1 MTGWRAKR
9 YSRFYSIVDEVVN
22 ELQNHIWISEGR
34 AKRRLSGND
43 LNAIRYSVEALIR
56 DSISVVYQRRRY
68 GPASIHK
75 NKTAYTEEGRDP
87 LIRYRIHIERAYL
100 GLIELGYLIETDKGF
115 HDRKG
120 RKDGKLLSRL
130 TRYQATDKLI
140 QLFTAEEQCVLPAII
155 PPARDS
161 NPIRVRVR
169 DKETNRR
176 QTLPTPDTANVRR
189 MQSNLDRI
197 NDVLNRYWI
206 DLEVADDVLN
216 EEFHMLGSQEG
227 RDVQIR
233 MNQRSL
239 YRVFNDPELKTGGR
253 FYGGW
258 WQNIPRGL
266 RQHLLIDGK
275 RTIELDYSNQHPT
288 ILYLKEGLAPL
299 PDSYSG
305 ILGELEGHSKAAVRS
320 MVKAAFNAMLNA
332 GHRLRQAPEGIE
344 PAKYGLKWRH
354 ISEAIEAFHQ
364 PIAKHFYTGIGL
376 RLQRMD
382 SDIAERVML
391 TFARHEDRIPILPL
405 HDSFILHHGYEDML
419 RQAMENAFE
428 ELLGFKPKTALTKRH
443 SVAQPDWLNMDMDA
457 IIAANSNGHDQRL
470 AGFRSLAG

>member
-9 YSRFYSIVDEVVN
+9 YSRFYTIVDEVVN

-43 LNAIRYSVEALIR
+43 LNALRYSVEALIR

-68 GPASIHK
+68 GSASIHK

-130 TRYQATDKLI
+130 TRYKATDKLI
-140 QLFTAEEQCVLPAII
+140 QLFTAEEQCILPAII
-155 PPARDS
+155 PPTSDP

-169 DKETNRR
+169 NKETNRR

-189 MQSNLDRI
+189 MLSNLDRI

-206 DLEVADDVLN
+206 DLEVADDLLN

-233 MNQRSL
+233 MNHRSL

-266 RQHLLIDGK
+266 RQHLVIDGK

-354 ISEAIEAFHQ
+354 ISEAIENFHQ

-391 TFARHEDRIPILPL
+391 TFARHEERIPILPL
-405 HDSFILHHGYEDML
+405 HDSFVLHYGYEDML

-428 ELLGFKPKTALTKRH
+428 EMLGFKPKTALTKRH
-443 SVAQPDWLNMDMDA
+443 SVAQPDWLNMELDA
-457 IIAANSNGHDQRL
+457 LIAASSTGHDQRL
-470 AGFRSLAG
+470 AGFRALAG

>member
-1 MTGWRAKR
+1 MEAKR
-9 YSRFYSIVDEVVN
+9 HLRFHSITDQIVGEIQEHVW
-22 ELQNHIWISEGR
+22 LTEGR
-34 AKRRLSGND
+34 AKRRLEGEYLD
-43 LNAIRYSVEALIR
+43 ALTYSVETLIR
-56 DSISVVYQRRRY
+56 DSVSVVYQRRRY
-68 GPASIHK
+68 GSVSIK
-75 NKTAYTEEGRDP
+75 KRKADYSDTGRDP

-130 TRYQATDKLI
+130 TRYKATDKLI
-140 QLFTAEEQCVLPAII
+140 QLFTAEEQCILPAII
-155 PPARDS
+155 PPARDP

-189 MQSNLDRI
+189 MRSNLDRI
-197 NDVLNRYWI
+197 NDVLNTYWI
-206 DLEVADDVLN
+206 DLEVADDLLN

-405 HDSFILHHGYEDML
+405 HDSFILHSRIRRYAEASYGKCL
-419 RQAMENAFE
+419 
-428 ELLGFKPKTALTKRH
+428 
-443 SVAQPDWLNMDMDA
+443 
-457 IIAANSNGHDQRL
+457 
-470 AGFRSLAG
+470 